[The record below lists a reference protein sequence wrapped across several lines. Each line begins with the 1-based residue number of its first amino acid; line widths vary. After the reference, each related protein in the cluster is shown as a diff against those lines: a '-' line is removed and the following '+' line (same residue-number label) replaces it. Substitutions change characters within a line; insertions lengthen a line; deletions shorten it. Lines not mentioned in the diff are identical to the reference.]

1 VTCLM
6 PIKNG
11 ISALHTSTSEM
22 RLFIIERKIC
32 EEKHQRKKKCARLQ
46 NFLFFGMSNVKDHL
60 FILILSF

>member
-32 EEKHQRKKKCARLQ
+32 EEKHQRKKKKKKKMCKITK
-46 NFLFFGMSNVKDHL
+46 FFIFRHE
-60 FILILSF
+60 

>member
-1 VTCLM
+1 M

-32 EEKHQRKKKCARLQ
+32 EEKHQRKKKKKKKCARLQ

>member
-32 EEKHQRKKKCARLQ
+32 EEKHQRKKKKKKKNLHYSK
-46 NFLFFGMSNVKDHL
+46 FFIFRHE
-60 FILILSF
+60 

>member
-1 VTCLM
+1 M

-32 EEKHQRKKKCARLQ
+32 EEKHQRKKKKKKK
-46 NFLFFGMSNVKDHL
+46 NVQDYKI
-60 FILILSF
+60 FYFSA